1 MIFLESFKP
10 KSIEELNA
18 IFEQKL
24 AQYNEQREKDFAEEE
39 ILSEEQKEFYKIEE
53 TEEKKQEEPS
63 KEIEEPSQMQ
73 QEAEE
78 IVENDSTEAEQE
90 NAAEEKVQAI
100 EEIPQEDNQEES
112 QEVNELFETEKLAE
126 KEAQMYS
133 KNAAVIDEENNDE
146 LPENDDV
153 SDEYEEIKDDEITD
167 NGEDKEEKPVFYFK
181 ENAEDLNDEPEQ
193 PEENEQDNA
202 PIESKREF
210 DEVKL
215 TRAKDVKAQKK
226 KDKKQ
231 KTQTASKNHKAAK
244 TTLNTLVCVALLICV
259 LINSF
264 VFMADMPKRFIAN
277 TGLTVCEHT
286 VEGSNVKSGYL
297 LITKKAQTAQGN
309 NIVAALTSDN
319 KTVVDFE
326 QNIPEDAQIY
336 SQAVKIMPKV
346 GSAIKVI
353 RNYWLESVLIELV
366 VVLVFLIARV
376 AISDKKEKTKEDEE
390 DI

>member
-1 MIFLESFKP
+1 MESFKP

-63 KEIEEPSQMQ
+63 KEIEEPSQTQ

-90 NAAEEKVQAI
+90 SAAEEKVQAI

-146 LPENDDV
+146 LLENDDV

-210 DEVKL
+210 EEVKL

-244 TTLNTLVCVALLICV
+244 TTLNTLVCAALLICV

-309 NIVAALTSDN
+309 NIIAALTSDN

-376 AISDKKEKTKEDEE
+376 AISDKKEKTKADEE